1 MLRGLVIALLIANL
15 VFWAWKQPAI
25 AQALGLPQQQD
36 REPERLLRQIRP
48 ELMQLIPP
56 PSAEAVASG
65 VAASAPANAAVA
77 SAAAPSTA
85 AFDGQ
90 ACLEVGPLN
99 PPQISTATRALQQA
113 GVAPGGWAEIRR
125 DIPGR
130 WVIAMGRFESRE
142 QLQRKLAELQRL
154 QLKPQEA
161 TGTLAPGLILGE
173 FSSTQA
179 AQERLTQLKERG
191 VRTARVVS
199 LAEGRVEVRLR
210 ADQLSPTAL
219 SKLRATTAAD
229 AALRWRACE
238 E

>member
-15 VFWAWKQPAI
+15 VFWAWKQPSI
-25 AQALGLPQQQD
+25 AQALGLPQPQD

-48 ELMQLIPP
+48 DAIRLVPLPP
-56 PSAEAVASG
+56 AEAASSAA
-65 VAASAPANAAVA
+65 AASAPASAVA
-77 SAAAPSTA
+77 ASATPENAP
-85 AFDGQ
+85 FDGQ
-90 ACLEVGPLN
+90 ACLEAGPLSPAQI
-99 PPQISTATRALQQA
+99 PPATKALQQA

-130 WVIAMGRFESRE
+130 WVIAMGRFETRE
-142 QLQRKLAELQRL
+142 QLQRKLSELQRL
-154 QLKPQEA
+154 QLKTTEA
-161 TGTLAPGLILGE
+161 TGDLAPGLILGE
-173 FSSTQA
+173 FSSSQA
-179 AQERLTQLKERG
+179 AQERLGQLKDRG

-219 SKLRATTAAD
+219 SKLRATAAAD